1 MLISVS
7 ILVYISVVISMNSY
21 DTLCN
26 AQLCYVTL
34 LVENLSFRFPANG
47 ESLGVT

>member
-7 ILVYISVVISMNSY
+7 ILVYILVIISMKSH

-26 AQLCYVTL
+26 AKLCYVTL
-34 LVENLSFRFPANG
+34 LVQNLSFKFPANG